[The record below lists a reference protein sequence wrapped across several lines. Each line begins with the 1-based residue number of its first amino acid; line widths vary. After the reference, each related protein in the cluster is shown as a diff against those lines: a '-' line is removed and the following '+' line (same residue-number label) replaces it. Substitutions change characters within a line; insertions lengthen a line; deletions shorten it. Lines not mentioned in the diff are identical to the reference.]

1 MSSRIVKTCDDLE
14 QYGRRLCLRILDVDG
29 DDSETSD
36 DVFNKCKE
44 LFNNLELDILEACI
58 DRVHRIGKKTPGKV
72 RPIIAR
78 FTTWRHRRIVYRK
91 RKDCVNCRI
100 TLDLIETRMVIFK
113 EAIYLARESDH
124 ISYAFADINCS
135 LCVKLCN
142 GSFRFFHTVDDLVNL
157 SGVLLIFGVRFN
169 FLISLIFESS
179 RVSCRFPQ
187 FCQTL
192 LIFS

>member
-1 MSSRIVKTCDDLE
+1 MSSRIVEKCDDLE

-36 DVFNKCKE
+36 DVFDKYKE
-44 LFNNLELDILEACI
+44 LFNNLELDIPEVRI
-58 DRVHRIGKKTPGKV
+58 DRAHRIGKKTPGKV

-100 TLDLIETRMVIFK
+100 TLDLMETRMDILK
-113 EAIYLARESDH
+113 EAIDLARESKR
-124 ISYAFADINCS
+124 ISYAFADSNCN

-142 GSFRFFHTVDDLVNL
+142 GSFRFFNTIDDLVNL
-157 SGVLLIFGVRFN
+157 SGFLPIFCVRCN
-169 FLISLIFESS
+169 F
-179 RVSCRFPQ
+179 
-187 FCQTL
+187 
-192 LIFS
+192 